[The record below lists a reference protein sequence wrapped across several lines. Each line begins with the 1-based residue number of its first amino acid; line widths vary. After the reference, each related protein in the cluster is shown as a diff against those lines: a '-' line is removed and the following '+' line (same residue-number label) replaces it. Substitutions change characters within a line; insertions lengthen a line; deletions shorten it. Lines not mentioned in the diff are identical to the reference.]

1 MAQQKNAPQ
10 NALVVD
16 MWSDLIC
23 PWCRIGE
30 KHFEK
35 ALAMFEHRDSL
46 RFSLRSYRLMPGSET
61 MPVEQVMRDK
71 YRFNQKEMSQGFA
84 NIEETAQGVGLHYRL
99 AGSWA
104 GDTMDAH
111 RLLKFAKTVGK
122 KQSLFNRFYSAA
134 MSEQRCIQD
143 HAVLRE
149 LAVAEGLAEA
159 DIDRVL
165 AGDEYRS
172 EVEADEKAMKDYGG
186 NGVPYFVING
196 KYSYSGAVSPAIILS
211 ALTRAWDES
220 NPDASGSSSG
230 ESSGDSSGAL
240 LAEALSESQEK
251 AEDGIACGPDGCKL
265 T

>member
-1 MAQQKNAPQ
+1 MTQQKNAPQ
-10 NALVVD
+10 NVLVVD

-35 ALAMFEHRDSL
+35 AVAMFEYRDSL
-46 RFSLRSYRLMPGSET
+46 RISLRSYRLMPGSET

-71 YRFNQKEMSQGFA
+71 YHLNQEEMSQGFA
-84 NIEETAQGVGLHYRL
+84 NIEETAQKVGLHYRL

-111 RLLKFAKTVGK
+111 RLVKFAKTMGK
-122 KQSLFNRFYSAA
+122 KQALFNRFYSAA
-134 MSEQRCIQD
+134 MSEQRRIQD

-165 AGDEYRS
+165 AGDDYRS

-196 KYSYSGAVSPAIILS
+196 KYSYSGAVSAAILLS
-211 ALTRAWDES
+211 ALTRAWQES
-220 NPDASGSSSG
+220 NPEGSGDFSGDDSGNSSGSF
-230 ESSGDSSGAL
+230 A
-240 LAEALSESQEK
+240 AEAFGESQEK
-251 AEDGIACGPDGCKL
+251 AEGDIACGPDGCKL
-265 T
+265 P

>member
-10 NALVVD
+10 NAIVVD

-35 ALAMFEHRDSL
+35 ALSMFEHRDSL

-61 MPVEQVMRDK
+61 MPIEQVMRDK
-71 YRFNQKEMSQGFA
+71 YHLNQKEMSQGFT
-84 NIEETAQGVGLHYRL
+84 NIEKTAQEVGLHYTL

-111 RLLKFAKTVGK
+111 RLIKFAKTVGK
-122 KQSLFNRFYSAA
+122 KQALFNRFYSAA
-134 MSEQRCIQD
+134 MSEQRRIQD

-172 EVEADEKAMKDYGG
+172 EVEADEKAMKGYGG
-186 NGVPYFVING
+186 SGVPYFVING
-196 KYSYSGAVSPAIILS
+196 KYSYSGAVSADIILN
-211 ALTRAWDES
+211 ALTRAWHES
-220 NPDASGSSSG
+220 NPG
-230 ESSGDSSGAL
+230 SSGDSASEPLG
-240 LAEALSESQEK
+240 ESQEK
-251 AEDGIACGPDGCKL
+251 AEGGIACGPDGCKL